1 SAIYNDLPCA
11 LLRNDGVVILTEEAF
26 LVVNRDLLQA
36 QVDAGNLTFE
46 PTTGADLY
54 RPTDRACD

>member
-1 SAIYNDLPCA
+1 
-11 LLRNDGVVILTEEAF
+11 
-26 LVVNRDLLQA
+26 
-36 QVDAGNLTFE
+36 VDAGNLTFE